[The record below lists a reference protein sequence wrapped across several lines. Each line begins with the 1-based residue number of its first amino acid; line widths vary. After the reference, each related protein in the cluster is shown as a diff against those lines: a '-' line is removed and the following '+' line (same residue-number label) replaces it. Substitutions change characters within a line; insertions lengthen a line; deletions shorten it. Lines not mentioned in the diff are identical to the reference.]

1 MIFIACQYV
10 LVQWKIVLIVA
21 QNVKQLDV
29 YREEFYNANPP
40 IKICLR
46 KENYLRT

>member
-10 LVQWKIVLIVA
+10 LVQWKTVLIVA

-29 YREEFYNANPP
+29 YREEFSMP
-40 IKICLR
+40 ILLSK
-46 KENYLRT
+46 YV